1 MNCQSNSLCYA
12 PDTVSCETPIYEL
25 ESLNLLTLISVFE
38 WMRAYL
44 CHMVLGDV
52 DQQEAQLAPVQWLYN
67 AA

>member
-12 PDTVSCETPIYEL
+12 PDTVSCGTPIYEL
-25 ESLNLLTLISVFE
+25 ESLNLLTLIS
-38 WMRAYL
+38 AYL
-44 CHMVLGDV
+44 CHMVFGDV